1 MNEVQTLYGLMHIIE
16 KQQED
21 LERQKQNIDKLLDQ
35 ARQQQ
40 DNANR
45 QMRSFEKIQE
55 QTQVQLKKSS
65 DAALNAIDQHAKS
78 VQTSL
83 MQNNKEAIEFI
94 LNSSVE
100 EHQKQLQKSIEPAQN
115 AMDGWQQ
122 QLAENT
128 EDLRHI
134 ARYFFRK
141 NLKLAI
147 AVAVGVSSVIVIST
161 WIAVGHE
168 RQQLKAIESNK
179 QAWQQEV
186 ARLQNQAQDWEKR
199 AGKAQLSQCGEA
211 KRLCVRVDPRVF
223 YGENNDYVVIK
234 GY

>member
-1 MNEVQTLYGLMHIIE
+1 MNEEQTLYGLMVIIE
-16 KQQED
+16 KQQEN

-40 DNANR
+40 DDANR
-45 QMRSFEKIQE
+45 QMCSLEKIQE
-55 QTQVQLKKSS
+55 QAQAQLLKNS
-65 DAALNAIDQHAKS
+65 DAGLNMIDKYAKS
-78 VQTSL
+78 VQTAL
-83 MQNNKEAIEFI
+83 MQTYKESIDAT
-94 LNSSVE
+94 LKSSADQQQQQFQERIKPV
-100 EHQKQLQKSIEPAQN
+100 QK

-122 QLAENT
+122 QLAENK

-141 NLKLAI
+141 NLWLAT
-147 AVAVGVSSVIVIST
+147 AVAVSVSSVIVIST

-168 RQQLKAIESNK
+168 RQQLQAIETNK

-186 ARLQNQAQDWEKR
+186 TRLQNQAQEWDKR
-199 AGKAQLSQCGEA
+199 AGKAQLSQCGES

>member
-1 MNEVQTLYGLMHIIE
+1 MNEEQTLYGLMVIIE
-16 KQQED
+16 KQQEN
-21 LERQKQNIDKLLDQ
+21 LERQRQNIDKLLDQ

-40 DNANR
+40 NNADWK
-45 QMRSFEKIQE
+45 MRSLEKIQE
-55 QTQVQLKKSS
+55 QAQSQLLKSRN
-65 DAALNAIDQHAKS
+65 AALDSIDQHAKS
-78 VQTSL
+78 VQTAL
-83 MQNNKEAIEFI
+83 MQSHKESIDAT
-94 LNSSVE
+94 LKSSADQQQQQFQERIKPV
-100 EHQKQLQKSIEPAQN
+100 QK

-122 QLAENT
+122 QLADNK
-128 EDLRHI
+128 EDLRYI

-161 WIAVGHE
+161 WIAVWHE
-168 RQQLKAIESNK
+168 RQQLQTIETNK

-186 ARLQNQAQDWEKR
+186 TRLQSQAQEWEKR

>member
-1 MNEVQTLYGLMHIIE
+1 M
-16 KQQED
+16 
-21 LERQKQNIDKLLDQ
+21 
-35 ARQQQ
+35 
-40 DNANR
+40 
-45 QMRSFEKIQE
+45 
-55 QTQVQLKKSS
+55 
-65 DAALNAIDQHAKS
+65 NAIDQHAKS

-83 MQNNKEAIEFI
+83 TQNNKEAIEFI
-94 LNSSVE
+94 LKSSVD
-100 EHQKQLQKSIEPAQN
+100 EHQKQLQKSIEPAQK

-168 RQQLKAIESNK
+168 RQQLKAIETNK

-186 ARLQNQAQDWEKR
+186 TRLQNQAQDWEKR
-199 AGKAQLSQCGEA
+199 AGKAQLSQCGES